1 MNRTERFYK
10 IDQLLK
16 DRKLVTFAQFQEALD
31 VSRATL
37 KRDLEYMR
45 ERFNAPIEYV
55 RSSNGYRFGKPRA
68 GPRYELPGLW
78 FNAAEIYALL
88 TTLQL
93 LGNLQPG
100 ELGAQAGTLVERL
113 RAILGS
119 GDHTWQEVERRI
131 RIFQP
136 ERRTGDTAW
145 FSVIAAALL
154 KRSRLFIRHY
164 NRNEDRVTERE
175 VSPQRLVHYRD
186 NWYLD
191 AYCHLRQDLRSFSVD
206 AIQHAELRDGKAKE
220 IPKAE
225 LDEYLGSG
233 YGIFAGRKVEWASLK
248 FTPRAARWVSAQRWY
263 PDERHRVESDGS
275 YILEVPYAD
284 DRELVMEILK
294 HGPDVEVLAP
304 ASLRQRV
311 ADSHKEAA
319 RRYD

>member
-1 MNRTERFYK
+1 VDRTERFYK

-16 DRKLVTFAQFQEALD
+16 GSKVATFAQFQETLN

-45 ERFNAPIEYV
+45 SRFNAPIEYV
-55 RSSNGYRFGKPRA
+55 RSANGYRFGKPRA

-100 ELGAQAGTLVERL
+100 ELGAQAGSLVERL

-136 ERRTGDTAW
+136 ERREGNADW

-154 KRSRLFIRHY
+154 KRTRLFIRHY
-164 NRNEDRVTERE
+164 NRGDDRTTERE

-191 AYCHLRQDLRSFSVD
+191 AWCHLRNDLRSFSVD
-206 AIQHAELRDGKAKE
+206 AIQNAELRDTKAKDV
-220 IPKAE
+220 PKAD
-225 LDEYLGSG
+225 LDAYLGSG
-233 YGIFAGRKVEWASLK
+233 YGIFAGRKVEWATLK
-248 FTPRAARWVSAQRWY
+248 FTPKTARWVSAQRWH
-263 PDERHRVESDGS
+263 PDERHRLESDGS

-294 HGPDVEVLAP
+294 HGPDVEVLSP
-304 ASLRQRV
+304 PSLRRRV

>member
-1 MNRTERFYK
+1 MDRTERFYK
-10 IDQLLK
+10 IEQLLK
-16 DRKLVTFAQFQEALD
+16 DGTPVPFARLVDLLG

-45 ERFNAPIEYV
+45 SRFNAPIEYV
-55 RSSNGYRFGKPRA
+55 RSSNGYRFGRPRA

-78 FNAAEIYALL
+78 FSAAEIYALL
-88 TTLQL
+88 TTLRL
-93 LGNLQPG
+93 LGNLQPT
-100 ELGAQAGTLVERL
+100 ELGAQTGALIERL
-113 RAILGS
+113 RAILAS
-119 GDHTWQEVERRI
+119 GDHTWQEVEKRI

-136 ERRTGDTAW
+136 ERREGNATW
-145 FSVIAAALL
+145 FSVIAASLL

-191 AYCHLRQDLRSFSVD
+191 AWCHLRNDLRSFSVD
-206 AIQHAELRDGKAKE
+206 AIQNAELRDTKAKDVS
-220 IPKAE
+220 KTD
-225 LDEYLGSG
+225 LDAYLGSG

-248 FTPRAARWVSAQRWY
+248 FAPKAARWVSAQRWH

-294 HGPDVEVLAP
+294 HGPDVEVLSP
-304 ASLRQRV
+304 ASLRHRV